1 MKIKPSKNVRLKTP
15 RFMIIGYAR
24 VSTLEQNL
32 DLQIDALNQAGCE
45 KIFVDR
51 ATGANMNR
59 PALQE
64 ALEFMRTGDRLII
77 WKMDR
82 LGRSM
87 LDCLK
92 FLDELKQA
100 GTNLTSLTEHCGTG
114 TASEQLLMAL
124 LMSFAQHE
132 RNLIVERTRAGLE
145 AARARGRYGGR
156 PKKLTPQQEKGLA
169 AMAANPAISISE
181 IAEAFNISRPSVYA
195 YLKRL
200 SKAMPA
206 PVPVN

>member
-1 MKIKPSKNVRLKTP
+1 
-15 RFMIIGYAR
+15 MIIGYAR

-45 KIFVDR
+45 KIFVDK
-51 ATGANMNR
+51 ATGANMSR
-59 PALQE
+59 PALAE
-64 ALEFMRTGDRLII
+64 ALQFMRAGDRLII

-82 LGRSM
+82 LGRNM

-92 FLDELKQA
+92 FLEELKQT
-100 GTNLTSLTEHCGTG
+100 GINLSSLTEGCGTG

-132 RNLIVERTRAGLE
+132 RNLIIERTRAGLE

-169 AMAANPAISISE
+169 AMAAKPEISIGE
-181 IAEAFNISRPSVYA
+181 IAEAFGISRPCVYS
-195 YLKRL
+195 YIKRL
-200 SKAMPA
+200 AVT
-206 PVPVN
+206 VPVG